1 MTTADGLAEA
11 APEDVVPVSF
21 RLSTYWKLG
30 KDRYGPTHV
39 DSKRI
44 SLPEVLG
51 LLWPHLSEEELAV
64 SQDGAVT
71 TIVIDWAKVPMEIRD
86 PFAYGVRR

>member
-1 MTTADGLAEA
+1 MTEAQEQETQAE
-11 APEDVVPVSF
+11 PVVPVSF

-30 KDRYGPTHV
+30 KDQHGVTHA
-39 DSKRI
+39 DSRRI
-44 SLPEVLG
+44 ALSEVLD
-51 LLWPHLSEEELAV
+51 LLWPHLSEEELTV

-71 TIVIDWAKVPMEIRD
+71 TIVIDWAKVPLEIRN